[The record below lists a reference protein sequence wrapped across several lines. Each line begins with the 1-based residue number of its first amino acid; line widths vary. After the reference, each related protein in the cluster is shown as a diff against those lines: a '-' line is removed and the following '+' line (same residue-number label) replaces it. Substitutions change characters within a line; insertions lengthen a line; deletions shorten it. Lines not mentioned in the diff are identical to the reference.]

1 MMRGKLYTLLAGVS
15 LIVIVSAV
23 LIGPLMSRV
32 EQPRYVAVA
41 IEGPVEIREY
51 GPTIVAETQVTGER
65 KAAVNEGFRLLAA
78 YIFGANQPNAKI
90 AMTAPV
96 QQKSVQM
103 IEMTAPVTQKSTGV
117 QWTVRFTMPGNWSLE
132 TLPAPND
139 ARVKLLPVPPVRQLA
154 FRFSGLATD
163 ETIRAKTEEL
173 RDFAKRHK
181 LTIVDQ
187 ATLAFYDPPWTL
199 PFLRRNEVMF
209 EII

>member
-51 GPTIVAETQVTGER
+51 GPTIVAEVQVAGER
-65 KAAVNEGFRLLAA
+65 KAAINEGFRLLAA

-96 QQKSVQM
+96 QQKSAQT
-103 IEMTAPVTQKSTGV
+103 IEMTAPVTQKSSGG
-117 QWTVRFTMPGNWSLE
+117 QWLVRFTMPGNWTME

-139 ARVKLLPVPPVRQLA
+139 TRIKLLSVPAIQKLA
-154 FRFSGLATD
+154 LRFSGLASD
-163 ETIRAKTEEL
+163 DTIRSKTEEL
-173 RDFAKRHK
+173 QRFATQHK
-181 LTIVDQ
+181 LRISDQ

-209 EII
+209 EIL